1 MARDILLVMSDQ
13 HNGRY
18 TSRNQAMEDLTPNLS
33 RIEKDGGCAFDRA
46 YCNSPL
52 CVPSRMSFLRGE
64 LPSDTLIFEN
74 DTTLN
79 SDRITLAH
87 EMALAGYETI
97 LVGRMHFMGMD
108 QFHGFDRRLVGD
120 ITNRWWGMTREELGS
135 FHRGFGSSG
144 CQEMVGRGETAI
156 TDYDRTVFETAMRIL
171 EDPADRPRFV
181 VVGFYQPHYPYVSL
195 PEDISVTS
203 SVGEAE
209 VEMEPLAGYA
219 ACRRKTTVAR
229 ARDINCAYKKMVHT
243 IDRYVGQ
250 LYDLFREKS
259 DGLFVYTSD
268 HGDQLGKRS
277 IYGKRTLYEDS
288 IRVPLVLNG
297 VDLSSTD
304 APVDLLALHDLL
316 LAYARGEECLV
327 AERPVVVQ
335 SLLENEG
342 LPFLAEAVLAGNY
355 KLVRLGNETHLY
367 DIDADPEETRDL
379 LEGLEAVAS
388 KLSEKLL
395 SDEELESCLGFV
407 NVHRGEADL
416 LRAVGRERHMNYFT
430 DYAVESPFVPA
441 ASYDYEIGSE

>member
-1 MARDILLVMSDQ
+1 MSDQ

-18 TSRNQAMEDLTPNLS
+18 TSKNRAMEDLTPNLR
-33 RIEKDGGCAFDRA
+33 RIEEDGGCAFDRA

-79 SDRITLAH
+79 SDQVTLAH

-108 QFHGFDRRLVGD
+108 QFHGFERRLVGD

-156 TDYDRTVFETAMRIL
+156 TDFDRTVFEEAMRLL
-171 EDPADRPRFV
+171 EEPAERPRFI

-195 PEDISVTS
+195 PDDVSVTS
-203 SVGEAE
+203 SIGETE

-219 ACRRKTTVAR
+219 VCRRKTTAAR
-229 ARDINCAYKKMVHT
+229 ARDINCAYKRMVHT
-243 IDRYVGQ
+243 IDCYVGR

-297 VDLSSTD
+297 VDLMPTD

-316 LAYARGEECLV
+316 LAYARGEECEID
-327 AERPVVVQ
+327 ERPVVVQ
-335 SLLENEG
+335 SLLEG
-342 LPFLAEAVLAGNY
+342 GGSPFLAEAVLEGKY
-355 KLVRLGNETHLY
+355 KLVRLGKETHLY
-367 DIDADPEETRDL
+367 DIVADPDETRDL
-379 LEGLEAVAS
+379 LEGLEVVAS
-388 KLSEKLL
+388 HLSEDLL
-395 SDEELESCLGFV
+395 SDGEIERCLRFV
-407 NVHRGEADL
+407 GRHRREAGV
-416 LRAVGRERHMNYFT
+416 LRAVGRERRMNYFT
-430 DYAVESPFVPA
+430 DYAVESLFVPA
-441 ASYDYEIGSE
+441 ASYDYEIEGE

>member
-87 EMALAGYETI
+87 EMTLAGYETI

>member
-1 MARDILLVMSDQ
+1 MSRDILLVMSDQ
-13 HNGRY
+13 HNGLY
-18 TSRNQAMEDLTPNLS
+18 TSKNPSMEDLTPSLS
-33 RIEKDGGCAFDRA
+33 RIERGGGCAFDRA

-79 SDRITLAH
+79 SDRVTLAH

-97 LVGRMHFMGMD
+97 VVGRMHFMGMD

-144 CQEMVGRGETAI
+144 CQEMIGRGETAI
-156 TDYDRTVFETAMRIL
+156 TDFDRTVFEEATRLL
-171 EDPADRPRFV
+171 EEPAERPRFI

-209 VEMEPLAGYA
+209 VEMESLAGYA
-219 ACRRKTTVAR
+219 SCRRETTVAR
-229 ARDINCAYKKMVHT
+229 ARGINCAYKRMVHT
-243 IDRYVGQ
+243 IDRYVGK

-297 VDLSSTD
+297 IDLMPTD

-316 LAYARGEECLV
+316 LSYARGEESLI

-335 SLLENEG
+335 SLLEADG
-342 LPFLAEAVLAGNY
+342 SPFVAEAVLMGRY
-355 KLVRLGNETHLY
+355 KLVRLGKELHLY

-379 LEGLEAVAS
+379 LEELEVVAGR
-388 KLSEKLL
+388 LSEELM
-395 SDEELESCLGFV
+395 SDEELDRCLRFV
-407 NVHRGEADL
+407 SDHRREADL
-416 LRAVGRERHMNYFT
+416 LRAVGRKRHASYFT
-430 DYAVESPFVPA
+430 DYAVESPFAPA
-441 ASYDYEIGSE
+441 ASYDYETEGE